1 MSLSG
6 KITELILLEDMLRH
20 LQVEEVVWGSQHS
33 FTRGRSCLTNLLAFY
48 NKQSHGTGGLQLISS
63 NWTSARHLALPPSA
77 FCQDLPCR
85 RQEQSCPWPGL
96 QPGDTHRHHY
106 WKDPSSPHQ
115 LSASVASLSPLGR
128 SYFQEEKKKLVLFG
142 TFLSN
147 VSVAY
152 RLSLYI
158 MWFCGCGPFFLSSM

>member
-48 NKQSHGTGGLQLISS
+48 NKQSHGTGGQRNCNSYHLTGLLQGIWHCLPQPSVKTCLVGGRNRAVLGQDCSLETHTGIITGKIPAALISS
-63 NWTSARHLALPPSA
+63 VPLLPACHLWAVATS
-77 FCQDLPCR
+77 R
-85 RQEQSCPWPGL
+85 R
-96 QPGDTHRHHY
+96 
-106 WKDPSSPHQ
+106 K
-115 LSASVASLSPLGR
+115 
-128 SYFQEEKKKLVLFG
+128 KKKLVLFG

-158 MWFCGCGPFFLSSM
+158 MWFCGCGPFF